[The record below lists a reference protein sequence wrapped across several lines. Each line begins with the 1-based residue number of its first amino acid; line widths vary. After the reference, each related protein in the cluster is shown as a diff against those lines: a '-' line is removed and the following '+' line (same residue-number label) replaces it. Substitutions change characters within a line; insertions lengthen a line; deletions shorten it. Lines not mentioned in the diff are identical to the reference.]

1 MSLSLI
7 LQALQAGIT
16 NGFIYAL
23 VGMGL
28 AVIFRGSRVINVMH
42 GEFSVVAAMTTVLV
56 LNAAKYPYWFAI
68 LAGMLTGPAI
78 GALIEL
84 TLVRPMIRQQATEDQ
99 FVLLTIGLERAIA
112 ASVLFWIG
120 RDGYLLPAFGGDHV
134 FIVFD
139 VVVRE
144 HSLWLIA
151 IAVLVVVSLREFFR
165 RTTLGLAMTAASI
178 DADGATTT
186 GINVARMRT
195 LTFVLGGLLGAIAG
209 ILITPLIAVDYT
221 IGLPI
226 TLKGI
231 AAAILGGFTNP
242 LGAVIGGLTLGIVEF
257 SRHRRRVVGLQ
268 GCADLLDPDRDHDL
282 HAARH
287 PRSRR
292 PRRRLMRGNHILV
305 LLGLV
310 VWAALPHL
318 LSRHLTD
325 LLVFTAIYTVAG
337 IGVGLL
343 LGQCGIVNLGQAAF
357 YGIGAYSCAYLTV
370 EMGYPT
376 SLASWSG
383 PRSPWRLRSWSAGR
397 CCD

>member
-23 VGMGL
+23 VGMGI

-42 GEFSVVAAMTTVLV
+42 GEFSVVGAMTTVL
-56 LNAAKYPYWFAI
+56 LLTAAKYPYWLAI
-68 LAGMLTGPAI
+68 VAGVLTGPAI
-78 GALIEL
+78 GAVIEL
-84 TLVRPMIRQQATEDQ
+84 TLVRLMIRQQATEDQ

-139 VVVRE
+139 VVIRE

-151 IAVLVVVSLREFFR
+151 VAILVVVALREFFR
-165 RTTLGLAMTAASI
+165 RTTLGLAITAASI

-221 IGLPI
+221 TGLPI

-242 LGAVIGGLTLGIVEF
+242 FGAVVGGLTLGVIESLVIVGVSSGYKDVLTF
-257 SRHRRRVVGLQ
+257 SILIAIMIFMPNGIL
-268 GCADLLDPDRDHDL
+268 G
-282 HAARH
+282 
-287 PRSRR
+287 
-292 PRRRLMRGNHILV
+292 RG
-305 LLGLV
+305 
-310 VWAALPHL
+310 
-318 LSRHLTD
+318 
-325 LLVFTAIYTVAG
+325 
-337 IGVGLL
+337 
-343 LGQCGIVNLGQAAF
+343 
-357 YGIGAYSCAYLTV
+357 
-370 EMGYPT
+370 
-376 SLASWSG
+376 
-383 PRSPWRLRSWSAGR
+383 GR
-397 CCD
+397 GGG